1 MSEQMTAHHSVILQ
15 DRASLELSGVTD
27 VDSFDENE
35 ISLYTTLG
43 EMVIRGKALHV
54 NTVNVD
60 TGASVRDV
68 DTGDMQI
75 DGDIHSIV
83 YGDKDRKK
91 KLGFWGKVTR

>member
-1 MSEQMTAHHSVILQ
+1 MNDQLNAHHSAILQ

-54 NTVNVD
+54 NAMN
-60 TGASVRDV
+60 V
-68 DTGDMQI
+68 DTGDMTV
-75 DGDIHSIV
+75 DGDIRSIV
-83 YGDKDRKK
+83 YGDKERKK
-91 KLGFWGKVTR
+91 KPGFWGKVTR

>member
-1 MSEQMTAHHSVILQ
+1 MTDQLSAHHSAILQ

-43 EMVIRGKALHV
+43 EMVVRGKGLHV
-54 NTVNVD
+54 NVMN
-60 TGASVRDV
+60 V
-68 DTGDMQI
+68 DTGDMSI
-75 DGDIHSIV
+75 DGDIRSIV

-91 KLGFWGKVTR
+91 KLGLWGRMTR

>member
-1 MSEQMTAHHSVILQ
+1 MTDQMTAHHSAILE
-15 DRASLELSGVTD
+15 DRSTLELTGVTD

-54 NTVNVD
+54 NTMN
-60 TGASVRDV
+60 V

-75 DGDIHSIV
+75 DGDIRSIV

-91 KLGFWGKVTR
+91 KTGLFGKITR

>member
-1 MSEQMTAHHSVILQ
+1 MTDQMTAHHSVILQ
-15 DRASLELSGVTD
+15 DRATLELSGVTD

-43 EMVIRGKALHV
+43 EMVVRGKALHV
-54 NTVNVD
+54 NAMN
-60 TGASVRDV
+60 V

-75 DGDIHSIV
+75 DGDIRSIV

-91 KLGFWGKVTR
+91 KPGLWGKLTR

>member
-1 MSEQMTAHHSVILQ
+1 MAEQMSAHHSAILE
-15 DRASLELSGVTD
+15 DRTNLELTGVTD

-43 EMVIRGKALHV
+43 EMVIRGKSLHV
-54 NTVNVD
+54 NVMN
-60 TGASVRDV
+60 V

-83 YGDKDRKK
+83 YGDKERKK
-91 KLGFWGKVTR
+91 KPGLFGKLTR

>member
-15 DRASLELSGVTD
+15 DRATLELSGVTD

-43 EMVIRGKALHV
+43 EMVIRGRGLHV
-54 NTVNVD
+54 NVMN
-60 TGASVRDV
+60 V

-75 DGDIHSIV
+75 DGDIRSIV
-83 YGDKDRKK
+83 YGDKDRKT
-91 KLGFWGKVTR
+91 KLGLWGKVTR

>member
-1 MSEQMTAHHSVILQ
+1 MSEILNAHHSAILE
-15 DRASLELSGVTD
+15 DRQNLNLSGVTD

-54 NTVNVD
+54 NAMN
-60 TGASVRDV
+60 V

-75 DGDIHSIV
+75 DGDIRSIV

-91 KLGFWGKVTR
+91 KPGFFGKITR

>member
-1 MSEQMTAHHSVILQ
+1 MSEQMTAHHSAILQ
-15 DRASLELSGVTD
+15 DRATLELTGVTD

-43 EMVIRGKALHV
+43 EMVIRGRALHV
-54 NTVNVD
+54 NAMN
-60 TGASVRDV
+60 V

-75 DGDIHSIV
+75 DGDIRSIV

-91 KLGFWGKVTR
+91 KTGLFGKITR

>member
-1 MSEQMTAHHSVILQ
+1 MTDQSHHSLILQ
-15 DRASLELSGVTD
+15 DRQTLELSGVTD
-27 VDSFDENE
+27 VDSFDETE

-54 NTVNVD
+54 NAMN
-60 TGASVRDV
+60 V

-75 DGDIHSIV
+75 DGDIHSII

-91 KLGFWGKVTR
+91 KQGFWGKVFR

>member
-1 MSEQMTAHHSVILQ
+1 MTDQQTPHHSLILQ
-15 DRASLELSGVTD
+15 DRQMLELSGVTD

-43 EMVIRGKALHV
+43 EMVIRGKGLHV
-54 NTVNVD
+54 NAMN
-60 TGASVRDV
+60 V

-75 DGDIHSIV
+75 DGDIHSVV

-91 KLGFWGKVTR
+91 KPSLWGKLIR

>member
-1 MSEQMTAHHSVILQ
+1 MTDQMTAHHSAILEN
-15 DRASLELSGVTD
+15 RSTLELTGVTD

-43 EMVIRGKALHV
+43 EMVIRGRALHV
-54 NTVNVD
+54 NTMN
-60 TGASVRDV
+60 V

-75 DGDIHSIV
+75 DGDIRSIV

-91 KLGFWGKVTR
+91 KTGLFGKITR

>member
-15 DRASLELSGVTD
+15 DRSSLELSGVTD

-54 NTVNVD
+54 NAMN
-60 TGASVRDV
+60 V

-75 DGDIHSIV
+75 DGDIRSIV

-91 KLGFWGKVTR
+91 KLGLWGKVTR

>member
-1 MSEQMTAHHSVILQ
+1 MTDQPHHSLILQ
-15 DRASLELSGVTD
+15 DRQTLELSGVTD
-27 VDSFDENE
+27 VDSFDETE

-43 EMVIRGKALHV
+43 DMVVRGKSLHV
-54 NTVNVD
+54 NAMN
-60 TGASVRDV
+60 V

-91 KLGFWGKVTR
+91 KLSFWGKIFR

>member
-1 MSEQMTAHHSVILQ
+1 MTEQLNAHHSAILQ
-15 DRASLELSGVTD
+15 DRSSLELSGVTD

-54 NTVNVD
+54 NSMN
-60 TGASVRDV
+60 V

-75 DGDIHSIV
+75 DGDIRSIV
-83 YGDKDRKK
+83 NGDKDRKK
-91 KLGFWGKVTR
+91 KLGLWGKVTR

>member
-15 DRASLELSGVTD
+15 DRATLELSGVTD

-43 EMVIRGKALHV
+43 EMVIRGKSLHV
-54 NTVNVD
+54 NTMN
-60 TGASVRDV
+60 V

-75 DGDIHSIV
+75 DGDIRSIV

-91 KLGFWGKVTR
+91 KTGLWGKVTR

>member
-1 MSEQMTAHHSVILQ
+1 MTDQMTAHHSLILQ

-43 EMVIRGKALHV
+43 EMVVRGKALHV
-54 NTVNVD
+54 NAMN
-60 TGASVRDV
+60 V

-75 DGDIHSIV
+75 DGDIRSIV

-91 KLGFWGKVTR
+91 KQGLWGKLTR